1 MKNKNRL
8 VYVLIVLLV
17 VWNIVLSVLYVN
29 SNKEEDIVN
38 DNTTNVED
46 ITLTSVTGFSTDL
59 SEVVDKVKSSVVTID
74 TTSSLASGFIYK
86 YVPNKAYVVTAFHA
100 VEKAPLLK
108 VIFAS
113 GASYDA
119 KIIGK
124 DIYADVAVLEVESPV
139 KLIPVSTGN
148 SNLLKDGEFIITIGT
163 PKSLQYVS
171 SSKLGIISS
180 KLRTIINSIEVNKE
194 TYEYYTSVIQLNSD
208 VSEGYSGSPIFNM
221 NGEVEGIITMKDDEA
236 VFALPINEVRLIV
249 DKIINEEEFTKIQF
263 GIKGSIVANL
273 EKYERNQLNIPLDV
287 TNGYY
292 VNNVKLSSLGFNLG
306 LKQGDVI
313 ISINGVNINTYDDLL
328 NIQYTETNEFRLE
341 VVRENERI
349 ELIGSIND

>member
-1 MKNKNRL
+1 MKKNNRL
-8 VYVLIVLLV
+8 IYVLIVLLV
-17 VWNIVLSVLYVN
+17 IWNIVLSVLYTNSKKEDTVN
-29 SNKEEDIVN
+29 NNV
-38 DNTTNVED
+38 TNVEEV
-46 ITLTSVTGFSTDL
+46 TVTNVTGFSTDL
-59 SEVVDKVKSSVVTID
+59 TEVVDKVKSSIVTID

-100 VEKAPLLK
+100 VEEAPLLK

-139 KLIPVSTGN
+139 ELVPVLTGD
-148 SNLLKDGEFIITIGT
+148 SDLLKDGEFVVTIGT

-171 SSKLGIISS
+171 SSKLGIVSS

-194 TYEYYTSVIQLNSD
+194 TYEYYTSVIQLDSD

-236 VFALPINEVRLIV
+236 VFALPMNEVKLV
-249 DKIINEEEFTKIQF
+249 ADKIINKEEFTKIQF
-263 GIKGSIVANL
+263 GIKGNIVTDL
-273 EKYERNQLNIPLDV
+273 EKYERSQLNIPLDV

-306 LKQGDVI
+306 LKQGDII
-313 ISINGVNINTYDDLL
+313 ISINGMNINTYEDLL
-328 NIQYTETNEFRLE
+328 NIQYTEANEFRLE

>member
-1 MKNKNRL
+1 MKNNNRL
-8 VYVLIVLLV
+8 IYVLIVLLV
-17 VWNIVLSVLYVN
+17 IWNIVLSVLYTNSKKEDTVN
-29 SNKEEDIVN
+29 KNV
-38 DNTTNVED
+38 TNVEEV
-46 ITLTSVTGFSTDL
+46 IVTNVTGFSTDL
-59 SEVVDKVKSSVVTID
+59 TEVVDKVKSSIVTID

-100 VEKAPLLK
+100 VEEAPLLK

-139 KLIPVSTGN
+139 ELVPVLTGD
-148 SNLLKDGEFIITIGT
+148 SDLLKDGEFVVTIGT
-163 PKSLQYVS
+163 SKSLQYVS
-171 SSKLGIISS
+171 SSKLGIVSS

-194 TYEYYTSVIQLNSD
+194 TYEYYTSVIQLDSD

-236 VFALPINEVRLIV
+236 VFALPMNEVKLV
-249 DKIINEEEFTKIQF
+249 ADKIINKEEFTKIQF
-263 GIKGSIVANL
+263 GIKGNIVADL
-273 EKYERNQLNIPLDV
+273 EKYERSQLNIPLDV

-306 LKQGDVI
+306 LKQGDII
-313 ISINGVNINTYDDLL
+313 ISINGMNINAYEDLL
-328 NIQYTETNEFRLE
+328 NIQYTEANEFRLE

>member
-1 MKNKNRL
+1 MKNNNRL
-8 VYVLIVLLV
+8 IYVLIVLLV
-17 VWNIVLSVLYVN
+17 IWNIVLSVLYTNSKKEDTVN
-29 SNKEEDIVN
+29 NNV
-38 DNTTNVED
+38 TNVEEV
-46 ITLTSVTGFSTDL
+46 TVTNVTGFSTDL
-59 SEVVDKVKSSVVTID
+59 TEVVDKVKSSIVTID

-100 VEKAPLLK
+100 VEEAPLLK

-139 KLIPVSTGN
+139 ELVPVLTGN
-148 SNLLKDGEFIITIGT
+148 SDLLKDGEFVITIGT

-171 SSKLGIISS
+171 SSKLGIVSS

-194 TYEYYTSVIQLNSD
+194 TYEYYTSVIQLDSD

-236 VFALPINEVRLIV
+236 VFALPMNEVKLV
-249 DKIINEEEFTKIQF
+249 ADKIINKEEFTKIQF
-263 GIKGSIVANL
+263 GIKGNIVTDL
-273 EKYERNQLNIPLDV
+273 EKYERSQLNIPLDV

-306 LKQGDVI
+306 LKQGDII
-313 ISINGVNINTYDDLL
+313 ISINGMNINTYEDLL
-328 NIQYTETNEFRLE
+328 NIQYTEANEFRLE